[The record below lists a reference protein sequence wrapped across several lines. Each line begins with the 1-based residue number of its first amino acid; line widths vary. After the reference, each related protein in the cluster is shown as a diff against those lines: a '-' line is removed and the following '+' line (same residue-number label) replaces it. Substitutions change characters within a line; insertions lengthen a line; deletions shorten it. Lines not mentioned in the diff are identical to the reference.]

1 MKATESF
8 ADVRV
13 NCSLASDQLESINTV
28 LNEFQDVLTDL
39 PGRTDLIQYEVH
51 LTTKEPI
58 RNRPYQIPYAVRS
71 AVRPEIQ
78 NIIDMDII
86 EPSESPY
93 ASSIVVAKKS
103 DGSKRICVD
112 FRNSNKVT
120 IFDPEPMPDPDE
132 IMTKISNCFSR
143 FFSKLDLCKGY
154 WQIPMKEQDK
164 DF

>member
-8 ADVRV
+8 ADVKV
-13 NCSLASDQLESINTV
+13 NYSLASDQFESINTV

-39 PGRTDLIQYEVH
+39 PGRTDLIQHEVH

-71 AVRPEIQ
+71 AVRAEIQ
-78 NIIDMDII
+78 NMIDMDII

-112 FRNSNKVT
+112 FRNLNK
-120 IFDPEPMPDPDE
+120 
-132 IMTKISNCFSR
+132 
-143 FFSKLDLCKGY
+143 KLLKNILQNLKMCWIDYGRRS
-154 WQIPMKEQDK
+154 
-164 DF
+164 